1 MRFRRL
7 ICGVTG
13 RYAQRMKIRVTM
25 ASEERRSD
33 FVGVIG
39 IMTEESTKTIL
50 SNGLAT
56 SVAIIRYQSRGSTT
70 SHLASLKG
78 TRCGW
83 LLMMLSQLLRSNV
96 VLELRRHYQN
106 NEMGS
111 VLVDVGST
119 SWCTH
124 EYPHMAFQR
133 TGIRSPRC

>member
-13 RYAQRMKIRVTM
+13 RFVCSTDEDN
-25 ASEERRSD
+25 SDHGVRSD
-33 FVGVIG
+33 YVGVIG
-39 IMTEESTKTIL
+39 ILTEESTKTIL

-56 SVAIIRYQSRGSTT
+56 SVAIIRYQSRESTA

-83 LLMMLSQLLRSNV
+83 LLMMLSQLLGSNV
-96 VLELRRHYQN
+96 VLELRRNYQN
-106 NEMGS
+106 HEMGS

-124 EYPHMAFQR
+124 EYPHMAFKR